1 MISIRTS
8 LLLAIPVIFGSADG
22 QEQTV
27 KAIAETGI
35 RIGDLRGEAEAK
47 LLAAGVERTKHDQTL
62 GYVPRKSLSDPL
74 PPSEL
79 LYRLNDRL
87 RLALYA
93 DRESMK
99 IVEMVVRIQPA
110 ILPSRTALT
119 QYEVYQYLECK
130 GVNFNPDGS
139 FSLHFPHM
147 ATDESA
153 QEGK

>member
-1 MISIRTS
+1 M
-8 LLLAIPVIFGSADG
+8 LALPLIVGSADG

-47 LLAAGVERTKHDQTL
+47 LLTAGVERTKHDQTL
-62 GYVPRKSLSDPL
+62 GYVPRKSLADPL

-79 LYRLNDRL
+79 LYRLNNRL

-93 DRESMK
+93 DRESKK
-99 IVEMVVRIQPA
+99 IVEMVVRIEPA
-110 ILPSRTALT
+110 KLPPRTTLT
-119 QYEVYQYLECK
+119 QFEVYQYLKCN
-130 GVNFNPDGS
+130 GVSFNPDGS

-147 ATDESA
+147 EADESA
-153 QEGK
+153 QESE